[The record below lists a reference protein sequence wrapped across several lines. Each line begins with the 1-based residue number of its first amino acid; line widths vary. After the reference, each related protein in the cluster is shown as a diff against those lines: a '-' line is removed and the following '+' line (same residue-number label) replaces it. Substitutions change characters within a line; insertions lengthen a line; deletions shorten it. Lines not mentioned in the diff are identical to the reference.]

1 MGFITKN
8 LKFRTTKGKRYKSE
22 NRQLRAIYNMNKERI
37 DSALSQIDS
46 EIIQKKGYFET
57 FKQLV
62 KERTYDT
69 LREPDG
75 GTKRIKKR
83 TILQSLNSL
92 ATSNYFSDQE
102 IRGSLAWSEAFKE
115 NAKDTYIQFIYKL
128 QKGGHEK
135 FDPTRWI
142 YMPEE
147 SSGNRQ
153 MYAYIPKKGGKNP
166 IVVSMSNSPENW
178 TIQQEPKKG
187 YEWKLKN
194 DRITMEKMKNA

>member
-1 MGFITKN
+1 MGFITRN

-37 DSALSQIDS
+37 DSALSNIDS

-75 GTKRIKKR
+75 SEKRIKKR

-102 IRGSLAWSEAFKE
+102 VRGSLAWTEAFKE
-115 NAKDTYIQFIYKL
+115 NGKETYKSFMREL
-128 QKGGHEK
+128 QRGGHEK
-135 FDPTRWI
+135 FDPTRWV

-153 MYAYIPKKGGKNP
+153 MYAYIPKKPGKSP
-166 IVVSMSNSPENW
+166 IVISMRNSPEIW
-178 TIQQEPKKG
+178 ELQSSPKKG
-187 YEWKLKN
+187 YQWKLK
-194 DRITMEKMKNA
+194 DDKITMEKIENA